1 MRGREKLYLII
12 KCQIKN
18 IKETVELEYHNLTT
32 VTIDLIINYQWM
44 IKLIGENLIRS
55 MISTGVSKHL
65 SMKYLLNA
73 Y

>member
-1 MRGREKLYLII
+1 MKGREKLYLII

-18 IKETVELEYHNLTT
+18 IKETVELEYHHLTT

-55 MISTGVSKHL
+55 MISTEVSKHL

-73 Y
+73 S